1 MARRWAPALLLI
13 LTVHQGVSIPLIH
26 PKNGTLVMKKG
37 DRINLQCTD
46 WSEVQ
51 WVTPSSAKKAINHN
65 RVHIMSAEPKHTGR
79 YICQNCNS
87 SESNSLYIFV
97 EDPKDL
103 FVTPTPRQMFIG
115 GTEGAE
121 AVIPCRVTT
130 PRIENLR
137 LERIK
142 GASMPKDLTYT
153 ADIYT
158 GISIANLKRHFE
170 GYYVCTAEM
179 EGRLKKS
186 AQFKLQI
193 IPVPKR
199 PPEITTEIN
208 KELLKEG
215 EKFQMAC
222 IIKNVNHAV
231 TVNWIHP
238 QSTAAKVTT
247 SSNNF
252 PKYYQTIQ
260 TLSIDSVKVNDTGSF
275 TCFAENGFGMSN
287 ATLFLE
293 VVAEGYVT
301 LSTSESTIFHVDIG
315 ENLVLKVEFDAYPAP
330 DQQYWIHMKETLLN
344 TSDHYMKSAEIGNR
358 YISELH
364 LVRVKGTEGG
374 IYTFFASNSDSNS
387 SVAFDVHINSR
398 PEIVILE
405 ESKPGKVRCVAVGFP
420 DPKIK
425 WFHCPGPQK
434 RCSDTPTATA
444 EELHWTN
451 RIIGQPRFGRV
462 EVESII
468 NTSELKSNITVECL
482 SYNSVGESH
491 AIYQIK
497 GEITKTHHLFT
508 PLLTLFAA
516 AAGVLCVILVI
527 LFYKYQQKPRYQIQ
541 WKVVEGIHGNNY
553 TYIDPTQLPYD
564 DKWEFPRDKLR
575 FGKTLGA
582 GAFGKVVEAAAYGLT
597 KADSIMTVAVKMLKP
612 SAHSTEKEALMSEL
626 KVLSH
631 LGQHINI
638 VNLLGACTVGGPV
651 LVITEYCCFG
661 DLLNFLRRKRDSF
674 VWPENREQD
683 LEKTQYKNIPNL
695 RDPESN
701 GSGSYM
707 EMKPSSTASP
717 QTNLDKRRSPSK
729 ESYSDKE
736 NNNEVTEDYNLSLEI
751 EDLLIFSY
759 QVAKGM
765 NFLSSKNCIHRDL
778 AARNILLTHGQ
789 IAKICDFGLARDIR
803 NDSNY
808 VVKGNAR
815 LPVKWMAPE
824 SIFDCVYTFESDV
837 WSYGILLWEIF
848 SLGSSPYP
856 GIPVDNK
863 FYKMIKEGYRM
874 LSPELASAEL
884 YEVMKACWDSDA
896 LRRPTFEQV
905 VEMIEEQLSDTSKHK
920 YSNLESNF
928 TTRLKFSSH
937 SSRLNSA
944 GSSNASDQPLLMNDD
959 VFFEDENKHVRI

>member
-1 MARRWAPALLLI
+1 MAQRWLAALLLI
-13 LTVHQGVSIPLIH
+13 LTAQGLSIPVIQ
-26 PKNGTLVMKKG
+26 PKNGTLIKRKG
-37 DRINLQCTD
+37 DRIELQCTD
-46 WSEVQ
+46 HSSIRWII
-51 WVTPSSAKKAINHN
+51 PSSAKRSINQN
-65 RVHIMSAEPKHTGR
+65 RVIIESAQPKHTGR
-79 YICQNCNS
+79 YICQNRISFTNS
-87 SESNSLYIFV
+87 SLYIFV
-97 EDPKDL
+97 EDPKSL
-103 FVTPTPRQMFIG
+103 FVTPSLTQKFIG
-115 GTEGAE
+115 GTEGGA

-130 PRIENLR
+130 PGIENLK
-137 LERIK
+137 LERVT
-142 GASMPKDLTYT
+142 GASIPKDLSYT
-153 ADIYT
+153 ADIHT

-170 GYYVCTAEM
+170 GYYVCTAVKN
-179 EGRLKKS
+179 GIVRKS
-186 AQFKLQI
+186 DKFKLQI
-193 IPVPKR
+193 IPVPR
-199 PPEITTEIN
+199 RAPEITVEIS
-208 KELLKEG
+208 KKLLKEG

-222 IIKNVNHAV
+222 IIKNINHAV
-231 TVNWIHP
+231 TVNWTHP
-238 QSTAAKVTT
+238 QRSVMARHLTSQVAIPPHLISRGQASTQPLAGQNPMVLAMC
-247 SSNNF
+247 NF
-252 PKYYQTIQ
+252 IQ
-260 TLSIDSVKVNDTGSF
+260 VHKLTREQQAETEVMTLRPCYLRCLD
-275 TCFAENGFGMSN
+275 
-287 ATLFLE
+287 
-293 VVAEGYVT
+293 
-301 LSTSESTIFHVDIG
+301 STIAI
-315 ENLVLKVEFDAYPAP
+315 
-330 DQQYWIHMKETLLN
+330 T
-344 TSDHYMKSAEIGNR
+344 
-358 YISELH
+358 
-364 LVRVKGTEGG
+364 
-374 IYTFFASNSDSNS
+374 
-387 SVAFDVHINSR
+387 
-398 PEIVILE
+398 
-405 ESKPGKVRCVAVGFP
+405 
-420 DPKIK
+420 
-425 WFHCPGPQK
+425 
-434 RCSDTPTATA
+434 
-444 EELHWTN
+444 EELHPKN
-451 RIIGQPRFGRV
+451 AIISQPRFGRI

-468 NTSELKSNITVECL
+468 NTKELNITVECQ
-482 SYNSVGESH
+482 SYNSIGESH
-491 AIYQIK
+491 ATYQIK
-497 GEITKTHHLFT
+497 GGMPKTHHLFT

-541 WKVVEGIHGNNY
+541 WKVVEGIQGNNY

-582 GAFGKVVEAAAYGLT
+582 GAFGKVVEASVYGLT

-638 VNLLGACTVGGPV
+638 VNLLGACTIGGPV

-674 VWPENREQD
+674 VWPEHKEQD
-683 LEKTQYKNIPNL
+683 MAKTQYENIPSL
-695 RDPESN
+695 RDPVSN

-707 EMKPSSTASP
+707 EMKPSCTALP
-717 QTNLDKRRSPSK
+717 QKHVDKRKSPSK

-736 NNNEVTEDYNLSLEI
+736 NNNAVTEEYNLALEI

-778 AARNILLTHGQ
+778 AARNILLTNGQ

-874 LSPELASAEL
+874 LSPELAPTEL
-884 YEVMKACWDSDA
+884 YEVMKACWDADA

-905 VEMIEEQLSDTSKHK
+905 VEMIEDQLSETSKHK

-928 TTRLKFSSH
+928 TTRLKFPSH

-959 VFFEDENKHVRI
+959 VFLEDENKHMQN